1 MVPYL
6 TVKAVFLD
14 LDGTIV
20 KLKYRY
26 MDAKA
31 EVFNMLRFNGVP
43 EYVLNS
49 KLSLYE
55 NLENVRNY
63 VENSGEGHMY
73 EKLLNLSFKIAEKYE
88 LEAALNPELLNGAYE
103 ALMELRSMNLK
114 LAIVTNNCLKATE
127 LTLSKLKIG
136 KFFELIVARDHVKTM
151 KPNPDPIN
159 YALLRLNLRGDE
171 VVMVGD
177 SVIDVKA
184 ALRAGVIPVGIASGV
199 ATREVLVENG
209 AKYVIDCIGELPSLI
224 KSINHYGL

>member
-1 MVPYL
+1 L

-31 EVFNMLRFNGVP
+31 EVFNMLRFNGIP
-43 EYVLNS
+43 DYVLNS

-63 VENSGEGHMY
+63 MENLGEGHMY
-73 EKLLNLSFKIAEKYE
+73 ERILNLSFKIAEKYE
-88 LEAALNPELLNGAYE
+88 LEAASNPELLNGAYE
-103 ALMELRSMNLK
+103 ALVKLRSMSLK

-136 KFFELIVARDHVKTM
+136 EFFELVVARDHVKTM
-151 KPNPDPIN
+151 KPNPDLIN
-159 YALLRLNLRGDE
+159 YALLKLNLRGGE
-171 VVMVGD
+171 AIMVGD

-199 ATREVLVENG
+199 ATKEVLVENG
-209 AKYVIDCIGELPSLI
+209 AKYVIDYIGELPGLV
-224 KSINHYGL
+224 KSINYYGL